1 MIRLLLLGLMLG
13 FYPNNVGGSNS
24 AVQETAFSVMIGD
37 EFGALIENVIKDQ
50 RHSKAKVCSGLSN
63 FIRRPRGITETKHCS
78 GRALW
83 SHCWVSGRVYLH
95 WLTCACAIEPHNFN
109 SNEQLYDGGGGLT
122 KILKLNMQTKQV
134 FLPIVAEGFAS
145 DLRTLD
151 VGPHLRLADLSGVKG
166 HSLRLTQSGPN
177 QVYRPEAHKQ
187 PNKASVAHNPR
198 ESGHYLLGL
207 KIALGTLAI
216 LSGFYFLANA
226 SSQGRR
232 VKIGRAVAFY
242 PLFGLLSIGA
252 GTLLI
257 AHSLLG

>member
-1 MIRLLLLGLMLG
+1 MGRLIALLTLL
-13 FYPNNVGGSNS
+13 YAP
-24 AVQETAFSVMIGD
+24 AAAETVPI
-37 EFGALIENVIKDQ
+37 
-50 RHSKAKVCSGLSN
+50 
-63 FIRRPRGITETKHCS
+63 
-78 GRALW
+78 
-83 SHCWVSGRVYLH
+83 
-95 WLTCACAIEPHNFN
+95 
-109 SNEQLYDGGGGLT
+109 GGGGD
-122 KILKLNMQTKQV
+122 QV
-134 FLPIVAEGFAS
+134 NIEAHGVSTAVVSYHNHANQLS
-145 DLRTLD
+145 
-151 VGPHLRLADLSGVKG
+151 LADLSGVKG